1 MPNTPTMPEVET
13 AEDAAQKR
21 KLLTPELKARVEL
34 KVRHYLDLATALW
47 PDHAA
52 KFNDAPKIRWDIK
65 NRFGGTAQS
74 GGPDDWTIRLNLILC
89 YENMD
94 QFIDSPKSTVAH
106 EVAHLVQH
114 VVFGFTKQVED
125 KATGKKVTKKVRA
138 HGPEW
143 REVMVKLGQEPNRC
157 HTWDTSSIEVKK
169 RKRAKPGSLLDLLK
183 VVDMRRRLM
192 TGVKRLDSDSL
203 REFIRECEQILEDRE
218 NPDVD

>member
-1 MPNTPTMPEVET
+1 MTEAKET
-13 AEDAAQKR
+13 SAEKAQKH

-34 KVRHYLDLATALW
+34 KVRYYLDLATALW

-52 KFNDAPKIRWDIK
+52 KFGDAPIIRWDIK

-94 QFIDSPKSTVAH
+94 AFIDSPKSTVAH

-125 KATGKKVTKKVRA
+125 PKTGKKVSKKIRS

-169 RKRAKPGSLLDLLK
+169 RKRAKPGSLLDVMKTL
-183 VVDMRRRLM
+183 DMHRRLM
-192 TGVKRLDSDSL
+192 TGIKRLSSESIRDL
-203 REFIRECEQILEDRE
+203 IRECEEMLEQRE
-218 NPDVD
+218 NGDAE